1 MKQAL
6 FEFEIPLS
14 EEYIPFLEDLVR
26 VFIIQLVTQ
35 FMFYSYNSVDYPFFN
50 EVFFLTMIFL
60 ILGVSVYW
68 LVIKKMF
75 VVKPRKILIEEDEN
89 AN

>member
-14 EEYIPFLEDLVR
+14 EEYLPFLDDLIR
-26 VFIIQLVTQ
+26 VVIIQIVTQ

-50 EVFFLTMIFL
+50 EIFFLTMIFL
-60 ILGVSVYW
+60 VLGVCVYW

-75 VVKPRKILIEEDEN
+75 VVRSKKDLIEEDR
-89 AN
+89 